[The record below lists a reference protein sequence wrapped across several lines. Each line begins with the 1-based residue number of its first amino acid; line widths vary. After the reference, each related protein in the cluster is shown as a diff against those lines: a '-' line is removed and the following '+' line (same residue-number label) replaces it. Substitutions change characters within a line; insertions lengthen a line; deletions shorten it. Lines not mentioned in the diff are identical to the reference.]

1 MSSNAFLDSAPSSL
15 KVGNTISGFAV
26 QQIDEV
32 PEISTAAYVMK
43 HVSTG
48 ARLLYM
54 QNADSNKTFSISFK
68 TPPSNDTGVF
78 HILEHSVLCGSDS
91 YPVKE
96 PFVDLLKSSMQ
107 TFLNA
112 MTFPDKTMYPVSST
126 NERDLQNLASIY
138 IDAVLNPAIYTNPKI
153 LEQEGWHY
161 EVGSKPSR
169 TLSTNGV
176 VYSEMK
182 GALSDPDSVLNDA
195 LMRALFPDSPYSYE
209 SGGDPKNIPNLTY
222 EEFLD
227 THARHYRL
235 DNSYTLLYGDM
246 DIEQFL
252 AFLDKKYSQAK
263 VRSLEPPNSLPLQNA
278 VRAVGVR
285 QEMATTPD
293 NASVAQGYVI
303 TTAKDREKLVAAQI
317 IINTLM
323 GSNEAPLKRAIL
335 DSDIAGSA
343 SHTVIMEVLQP
354 FVLLQINGL
363 KSADAEVRFRQI
375 VHDVCTQISNDGFN
389 QELLLSTISH
399 MEFCCREGNL
409 SCEDGVGYAMS
420 TLVSWLY
427 DDSMS
432 TTHLHYADLLDKMR
446 VYAKD
451 GSGYFEKL
459 LREVIVDNPHMASVE
474 LVPVD
479 ADPSEWETQKM
490 SELRKTLS
498 DGELDKIAKNVDEL
512 RQMQE
517 APDSPEAKAT
527 IPKLT
532 LKDIGDAPLDAGY
545 NYKED
550 KHCILHNVD
559 THGIVYASRFFDLGA
574 LEASDIS
581 YVWLL
586 AKMLG
591 KVDTDKHNAADL
603 ITLMKGEL
611 GNLSFAMRVYENLDN
626 VTSPRVFLEVNGSAL
641 SQKLTSLV
649 DIYKEIVLTSCLDDE
664 QRIQNILEQEKVYT
678 EQLIVNAAHMVSGTR
693 LGSMFRPAQVLQDQL
708 IGIEHYR
715 FVKDMLN
722 NFSDKSRSII
732 AKLSDLAA
740 KIFIDSPN
748 SVYSFAGSED
758 DYKKFW
764 DTNPSLG
771 KNSNLESTD
780 FNKLSV
786 NTHCNKNE
794 AFIIPSNVA
803 FVASGNDYMPYNT
816 TYTGANGVASN
827 ALGLD
832 YLWTQVR
839 VKGGAYGAAGRV
851 PRSKLALFYSYRD
864 PHIDQTLMTFKN
876 AGAWLQTYE
885 PDPET
890 LEGLKISTVSS
901 SDAPQKPRVKVAEEN
916 AKYFCGISKDEKA
929 KHRQEAIDA
938 TLGDLHKIGD
948 TLCDVMENCT
958 TCAFASSDMISQSKI
973 DFDVVDLFA

>member
-1 MSSNAFLDSAPSSL
+1 MSNNAFLESAPSSL
-15 KVGNTISGFAV
+15 KVGNTVSGFEV
-26 QQIDEV
+26 QKIDEV
-32 PEISTAAYVMK
+32 PEISTIAYVMK

-54 QNADSNKTFSISFK
+54 RNEDSNKTFSISFK

-78 HILEHSVLCGSDS
+78 HILEHSVLCGSDN

-112 MTFPDKTMYPVSST
+112 MTFPDKTVYPVSST

-153 LEQEGWHY
+153 LQQEGWHY
-161 EVGSKPSR
+161 EVANNPER

-195 LMRALFPDSPYSYE
+195 LMRSLFPDSPYSYE
-209 SGGDPKNIPNLTY
+209 SGGDPKNIPELTY

-227 THARHYRL
+227 THSRHYRL
-235 DNSYTLLYGDM
+235 DNSYTLLYGNM
-246 DIEQFL
+246 DIECFL
-252 AFLDKKYSQAK
+252 DFLDKKYSAAK
-263 VRSLEPPNSLPLQNA
+263 IRSHKSPNPLPIQDA
-278 VRAVGVR
+278 VRVVGVR

-293 NASVAQGYVI
+293 NSSVAQGYVI
-303 TTAKDREKLVAAQI
+303 STAKDREKLVATQI

-363 KSADAEVRFRQI
+363 KVADAEVKFRQI
-375 VHDVCTQISNDGFN
+375 VHDVCSEIADKGFD

-432 TTHLHYADLLDKMR
+432 TTHLHYADLLNKMR
-446 VYAKD
+446 GYTKD
-451 GSGYFEKL
+451 GSNYFEKL
-459 LREVIVDNPHMASVE
+459 LKEVIVQNPHMASVE

-479 ADPSEWETQKM
+479 TDPSLWETQKM
-490 SELRKTLS
+490 SELRATLS
-498 DGELDKIAKNVDEL
+498 DKELDEIATNVDEL
-512 RQMQE
+512 REMQE

-527 IPKLT
+527 IPKLS
-532 LKDIGDAPLDAGY
+532 LKDIGEAPLDAGY
-545 NYKED
+545 DYIDD
-550 KHCILHNVD
+550 KQCILHNVD

-591 KVDTDKHNAADL
+591 KVDTAKHSAADL

-626 VTSPRVFLEVNGSAL
+626 VASPHVFLEANGSAL
-641 SQKLTSLV
+641 SQKLSSLV
-649 DIYKEIVLTSCLDDE
+649 DISKEVMLTSCLDDK

-708 IGIEHYR
+708 IGVEHYR
-715 FVKDMLN
+715 FVKDTLN
-722 NFSDKSRSII
+722 GFADKSQDII
-732 AKLSDLAA
+732 SKLQDLAT
-740 KIFIDSPN
+740 KIFIDAPGSI
-748 SVYSFAGSED
+748 YSFAGSED

-764 DTNPSLG
+764 DINPSLG
-771 KNSNLESTD
+771 TTNGLEHAD
-780 FNKLSV
+780 FGKLKV
-786 NTHCNKNE
+786 ETHNNKNE

-803 FVASGNDYMPYNT
+803 FVASGNDCLPYNK

-864 PHIDQTLMTFKN
+864 PHIDQTLTTFKN
-876 AGAWLQTYE
+876 SGEWLKNYE
-885 PDPET
+885 PDNET

-916 AKYFCGISKDEKA
+916 ARYFCGIDKEEKA

-938 TLGDLHKIGD
+938 TLDDLHQVGN

-958 TCAFASSDMISQSKI
+958 TCAFASSDMIAKSKI
-973 DFDVVDLFA
+973 DFEVVDLFV